1 MELESRIEAC
11 LSNLHKSTEC
21 FEMDVGKHRL
31 PVGAYLTHLLR
42 TPHVNLKSISFAGG
56 EMLQYS
62 GPQDLGSRAPNVKE
76 LIFTQTWIFD
86 GALLR
91 SLLIFLLSKLWYL
104 TNANLLI

>member
-1 MELESRIEAC
+1 MELESRIKAC

-31 PVGAYLTHLLR
+31 PMGAYLTHLLR

-56 EMLQYS
+56 EMLQYN
-62 GPQDLGSRAPNVKE
+62 GPQDLGSRAPNIKE
-76 LIFTQTWIFD
+76 LILSKRRYLM
-86 GALLR
+86 AHYLR
-91 SLLIFLLSKLWYL
+91 SLLIFLLSKLCYL